1 MISATRSRSRARSR
15 RAIAAVTAATAL
27 STLAATGAHADHW
40 AEAPPALLGFSAE
53 RLERLTG
60 VMQGYVEDGTLPG
73 IVILVAKDGQ
83 IAYQRAF
90 GLQDV
95 EAQTPMEVDTIFRI
109 ASQTKAI
116 TSAAVLLLQEE
127 GRLLV
132 DDPVGKYMPEWMET
146 TVAVENGEG
155 GYDVVPAERPI
166 TIRDLLTHTSGIPYG
181 SWLNGLTDEAWEEAG
196 ITGWYFASDDEPIRE
211 VVRRM
216 AGLPMIAQPGTEYLY
231 GSNTDILG
239 ALVEV
244 VSGQPLDAFFQERFF
259 DPIGMTD
266 THFFLPE
273 AKADR
278 LATVYDMTADGLT
291 PAADTGAMWAQGD
304 YVVGDGPNVTFSG
317 GAGLMSTAHDYAAF
331 LEMLRQGGVTS
342 GGERI
347 LSPMTVTLMTTNH
360 LGDIEFEAGAGFG
373 YGFRVAL
380 DPGALGVPVNEG
392 EFSWGGAYHST
403 YWVDPEEEMVVTYF
417 TQLGEDTMGVDD
429 HAKLRTLIYQAIV
442 E

>member
-1 MISATRSRSRARSR
+1 MFLAPISSRLL
-15 RAIAAVTAATAL
+15 AATAI
-27 STLAATGAHADHW
+27 STLTATGAYADHW
-40 AEAPPALLGFSAE
+40 VEAPPAQLGLSAE
-53 RLERLTG
+53 RLEQLTT
-60 VMQGYVEDGTLPG
+60 VMESYVEDGDLPG

-83 IAYQRAF
+83 VAYNRAF
-90 GLQDV
+90 GFQDI
-95 EAQTPMEVDTIFRI
+95 ASDTPMEMDTIFRI

-116 TSAAVLLLQEE
+116 TSAGVLLLQEE

-132 DDPVGKYMPEWMET
+132 DDPVGKYLPEWMET
-146 TVAVENGEG
+146 TVAVAIDGG
-155 GYDVVPAERPI
+155 GYYEVPAERPI

-181 SWLNGLTDEAWEEAG
+181 AWLNGLTDEVWQEAG
-196 ITGWYFASDDEPIRE
+196 ITGWYFASDEEPIRDI
-211 VVRRM
+211 VRRM
-216 AGLPMIAQPGTEYLY
+216 ADLPMIAQPGTEWLY

-239 ALVEV
+239 ALIEV
-244 VSGQPLDAFFQERFF
+244 VSGQPLDEFFQDRFF

-278 LATVYDMTADGLT
+278 LATVYDMTEAGLT
-291 PAADTGAMWAQGD
+291 PAPDAGAMWQQGD
-304 YVVGDGPNVTFSG
+304 YIVGDGPNVTFSG
-317 GAGLMSTAHDYAAF
+317 GAGLLSTAHDYAAF
-331 LEMLRQGGVTS
+331 IEMLRQGGLAP

-347 LSPMTVTLMTTNH
+347 LSPTTVTLMTTDH
-360 LGDIEFEAGAGFG
+360 LGGIEFSPGAGFS
-373 YGFRVAL
+373 YGFQVAL
-380 DPGALGVPVNEG
+380 DPGALGTPVNEG

-417 TQLGEDTMGVDD
+417 TQLGEDTMGLDD